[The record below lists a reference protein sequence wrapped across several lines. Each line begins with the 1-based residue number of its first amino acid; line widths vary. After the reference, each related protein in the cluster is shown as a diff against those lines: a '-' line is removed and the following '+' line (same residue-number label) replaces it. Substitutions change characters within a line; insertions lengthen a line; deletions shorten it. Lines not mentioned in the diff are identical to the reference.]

1 MFFVLFQANYLMSRK
16 RVASLFHDYVTLNPV
31 RKGFSCVYKGL
42 NLLLWYTLLTENPLK
57 IFPFLQLVLLFIQGT
72 ALPYFPLFVFIGQP
86 YKKKLFNDVPFASSE
101 GPGIGI
107 PANFGFTSL
116 AVVNASMITVF
127 KV

>member
-1 MFFVLFQANYLMSRK
+1 MVHATHGKSF
-16 RVASLFHDYVTLNPV
+16 
-31 RKGFSCVYKGL
+31 
-42 NLLLWYTLLTENPLK
+42 K
-57 IFPFLQLVLLFIQGT
+57 IFPFLQFVLLFIQGT

-86 YKKKLFNDVPFASSE
+86 YKKKLFNDVPFAPSE